1 MAGML
6 RTNIEEII
14 KKYSDDEEK
23 AVLEILKFL
32 EYQIGLEGNGWFDD
46 DEELLNYINKWCN

>member
-1 MAGML
+1 ML